1 MVWVKR
7 SIAVELHLGM
17 FYTVMGVISYVM
29 AASKLSDSPEEILV
43 PQTETIASSGTN
55 LDM

>member
-17 FYTVMGVISYVM
+17 YYTVMGVISYVV
-29 AASKLSDSPEEILV
+29 AASKLSDSPEQILV
-43 PQTETIASSGTN
+43 P
-55 LDM
+55 

>member
-1 MVWVKR
+1 MKR
-7 SIAVELHLGM
+7 SIAVELHLGRY
-17 FYTVMGVISYVM
+17 YTVMGVISYVM
-29 AASKLSDSPEEILV
+29 AASKLSDSPEQILV

>member
-17 FYTVMGVISYVM
+17 YYTVMGVISYVMAVISYVM
-29 AASKLSDSPEEILV
+29 AASKLSDSPEQILV
-43 PQTETIASSGTN
+43 P
-55 LDM
+55 